1 MGKSNARWFYNIL
14 VEVVCFLFEFCVNM
28 ESEQNPLIVKY
39 SSGSVKGSHATT
51 NNGRAI
57 LSFRGI
63 PYALPPLGDLRFK
76 RSSPAGSQ
84 HNVING
90 TKESKKCLQ
99 LNALFQSH
107 IDRNANCPF
116 SKGSEDCLYL
126 NVYSIPKKENLPV
139 VVFFHGG
146 AFIIGLFCFCF
157 WDMGH

>member
-1 MGKSNARWFYNIL
+1 MDN
-14 VEVVCFLFEFCVNM
+14 
-28 ESEQNPLIVKY
+28 EQNPLIVKY

-63 PYALPPLGDLRFK
+63 PYALPPVGILRFK
-76 RSSPAGSQ
+76 RSSPAGPQ

-126 NVYSIPKKENLPV
+126 NVYSIPNKENLPV

-146 AFIIGLFCFCF
+146 AFIIGE
-157 WDMGH
+157 MIPPA